1 MGNIRIRYHFIYNG
15 FLLKLDDFMVD
26 FKYHRIN
33 YWKIISKFTLK
44 CLSYD
49 FADGKMSIRYRPIS
63 ETNQD
68 DAISI

>member
-1 MGNIRIRYHFIYNG
+1 
-15 FLLKLDDFMVD
+15 MVD
-26 FKYHRIN
+26 FKYHQIN

-44 CLSYD
+44 CVSYD